1 MWFFFFFKQK
11 TAYEMRISD
20 WSSDVC
26 SSDLFDQA
34 FAQRETDGIILEVGG
49 GRHHHGIADA
59 ADLDR
64 HRHFD
69 RDLAQ
74 QVGIRD
80 SAEADSAHR
89 KRHGGAAFHHRPAV
103 ALITARPSLA
113 KAPSSIA
120 SSSPR
125 SARWSGSPQIAG
137 DRPQIGRAQV

>member
-59 ADLDR
+59 ADLYR

-80 SAEADSAHR
+80 SAEAESAHR
-89 KRHGGAAFHHRPAV
+89 NRHGGAAVPHRPPD
-103 ALITARPSLA
+103 ALTTAPPSLA
-113 KAPSSIA
+113 QTPRPNAPP
-120 SSSPR
+120 SPR
-125 SARWSGSPQIAG
+125 SAIWPGSSQHAG
-137 DRPQIGRAQV
+137 PRPAPKH